1 MIRKRTCFAV
11 SVFVVALSCSAYATI
26 GQLAGKWKNV
36 DSSTNGITTLEI
48 QVHGNKVTIH
58 AWGKCS
64 PTDCDWGTVDATAYA
79 PDVSSPLPSKA
90 HAALGRLQDQFRR
103 DSTDHRHGGWKQ
115 AQGRIHDPLH
125 RQQRPIQL
133 QCRIP
138 LRPLSE
144 SVPVLGGARQQRPI
158 QLQCRI
164 PLRPLSESVPVLG
177 GARSPTEHRLRLG

>member
-58 AWGKCS
+58 AWGKCR

-90 HAALGRLQDQFRR
+90 VRSAVFKTNFDETRLIIDTVDGNKLRVESMTHFTDNSGRSNYSAVYHFA
-103 DSTDHRHGGWKQ
+103 H
-115 AQGRIHDPLH
+115 
-125 RQQRPIQL
+125 
-133 QCRIP
+133 
-138 LRPLSE
+138 
-144 SVPVLGGARQQRPI
+144 
-158 QLQCRI
+158 
-164 PLRPLSESVPVLG
+164 
-177 GARSPTEHRLRLG
+177 